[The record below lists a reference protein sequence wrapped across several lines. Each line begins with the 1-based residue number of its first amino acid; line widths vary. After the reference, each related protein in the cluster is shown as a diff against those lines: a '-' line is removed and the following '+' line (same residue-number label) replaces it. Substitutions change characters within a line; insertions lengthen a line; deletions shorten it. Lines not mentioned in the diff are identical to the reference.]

1 MITNKSIKQQAKESL
16 KGNWIKYILI
26 LLATSA
32 ISGIFI
38 DLASKEY
45 DFLEGII
52 YSFIP
57 FLNENVQEVSG
68 IFYIIAIITE
78 ILASVITTKIA
89 LDIVDNKKYSF
100 KDLFP
105 NVKVFIKAIILTLV
119 ETILIALWMCLLIIP
134 GIIKSYSYS
143 MSLYILIKHP
153 EYSILDCI
161 TESRHIMNGNKM
173 NLFSL
178 HVSFLGYYLLSAV
191 CYALPMVALFTTNKN
206 ISNSSNSLISILL
219 SILFIIIIIFAAV
232 IQLYSVPYYRISEAV
247 FYNRVSGEDTI
258 DTIVTNN
265 SYEGDIIV
273 ESEEI
278 S

>member
-1 MITNKSIKQQAKESL
+1 
-16 KGNWIKYILI
+16 
-26 LLATSA
+26 
-32 ISGIFI
+32 
-38 DLASKEY
+38 
-45 DFLEGII
+45 
-52 YSFIP
+52 
-57 FLNENVQEVSG
+57 
-68 IFYIIAIITE
+68 
-78 ILASVITTKIA
+78 
-89 LDIVDNKKYSF
+89 
-100 KDLFP
+100 
-105 NVKVFIKAIILTLV
+105 
-119 ETILIALWMCLLIIP
+119 
-134 GIIKSYSYS
+134 
-143 MSLYILIKHP
+143 
-153 EYSILDCI
+153 
-161 TESRHIMNGNKM
+161 M